1 MLKEWP
7 LVAFTVAGQM
17 AVGVFLFA
25 GLPFFLIAAGHMD
38 AVARRTG
45 LGALAA
51 AFALLAAA
59 ALVSLFHLHHP
70 FRARY
75 VLSNLR
81 TSWLSREIFFELGFM
96 GLVALAIVLA
106 LTGAPQGGLFKG
118 VMAAA
123 GLAGVLFLLSM
134 TKLYMLQT
142 VPAWNLAYTPLS
154 FVMTALTLGA
164 MAAALLIDVRAR
176 ERFPFGD
183 VLTLSFFL
191 VAAEI
196 VLSLLFATG
205 HGICRPRTGPSLRP
219 PAETPRLL
227 HLGRLALLTAGL
239 VLIGAAMSAGDG
251 RAASGSGV
259 GGVLAVAFVLI
270 LAGQVAGRF
279 LFYGL
284 IARTGR

>member
-1 MLKEWP
+1 
-7 LVAFTVAGQM
+7 
-17 AVGVFLFA
+17 
-25 GLPFFLIAAGHMD
+25 
-38 AVARRTG
+38 
-45 LGALAA
+45 
-51 AFALLAAA
+51 
-59 ALVSLFHLHHP
+59 
-70 FRARY
+70 
-75 VLSNLR
+75 LSNLR

-106 LTGAPQGGLFKG
+106 LTGVAQGGLFKG

-134 TKLYMLQT
+134 SKLYMLQT

-164 MAAALLIDVRAR
+164 MAAALLLDIGAG
-176 ERFPFGD
+176 ERFPCGD

-205 HGICRPRTGPSLRP
+205 HGICGPRPGPSLRP

-239 VLIGAAMSAGDG
+239 VLIGAAMGPGDG

-259 GGVLAVAFVLI
+259 GGVLAGAFVLV